1 MDEGDGLQRLDH
13 LPVVSGTAMIGRLA
27 PAIRSNYVRNFLEF
41 NAASMSLSWTNGTVV
56 TRRDEN
62 DMVPPL

>member
-1 MDEGDGLQRLDH
+1 
-13 LPVVSGTAMIGRLA
+13 MIGRLA